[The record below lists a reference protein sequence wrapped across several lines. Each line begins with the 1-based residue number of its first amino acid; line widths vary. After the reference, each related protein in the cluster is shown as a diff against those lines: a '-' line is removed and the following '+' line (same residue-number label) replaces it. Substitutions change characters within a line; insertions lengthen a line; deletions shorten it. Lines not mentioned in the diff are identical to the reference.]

1 MLERD
6 ADADEIRAAV
16 GRGVEW
22 LIATTEEGARFD
34 AAPIGLYFA
43 RLWYS
48 EELYPLIFTVGALE
62 LAHRCSAG
70 QEATCPS

>member
-1 MLERD
+1 M
-6 ADADEIRAAV
+6 
-16 GRGVEW
+16 
-22 LIATTEEGARFD
+22 IATTEEGARFD